1 MKQIPILAI
10 VKASL
15 TMPFSKPL
23 EIFKALLLLVVSF
36 FGMAFLMGVVMAA
49 TGFDP
54 AVMDQMA
61 QQGSSDAGGQAEAM
75 MSMMMVML
83 PAILIGMAVLMLVW
97 AHIFNFWVRAGA
109 FGVENAKFETF
120 GKALS
125 AAGINALKFFAVTLL
140 LAVISFV
147 AFFVLQALGLS
158 VGFAKQMELAM
169 ANDIAAATKAG
180 LMNQIIMTV
189 ITCGVYSWI
198 SANLTQT
205 AVGEDREGLEH
216 PHTVDF
222 AIVLFLLYV
231 IVLVPQVLLSL
242 LGNPILMTVVYWP
255 MLLVIMLAIGV
266 AHGIRYRI
274 CVAENEQKVFE

>member
-15 TMPFSKPL
+15 AMPFSKPL
-23 EIFKALLLLVVSF
+23 EIFKALGLFTAAFVIMSVLMAV
-36 FGMAFLMGVVMAA
+36 GMILSG
-49 TGFDP
+49 DP
-54 AVMDQMA
+54 AVFQDME
-61 QQGSSDAGGQAEAM
+61 QGGGTPSEADIEAM
-75 MSMMMVML
+75 AKMML
-83 PAILIGMAVLMLVW
+83 GMAPALILGLAGFLMVA
-97 AHIFNFWVRAGA
+97 AHVFNFWVRAGA
-109 FGVENAKFETF
+109 FGIENAKFETF

-242 LGNPILMTVVYWP
+242 TGNPMLMTIVYWP
-255 MLLVIMLAIGV
+255 MLLFITLAIGV